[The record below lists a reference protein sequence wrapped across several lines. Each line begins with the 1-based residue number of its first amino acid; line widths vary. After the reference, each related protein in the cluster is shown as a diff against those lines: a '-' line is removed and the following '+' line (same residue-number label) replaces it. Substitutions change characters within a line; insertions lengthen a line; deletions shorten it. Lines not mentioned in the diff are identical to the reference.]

1 MSGALPACSIVTTT
15 EKHVGVAAGR
25 YVRELQMDT
34 LAGRQLAQHPV
45 SCVACRFRNGLW
57 EEEDSHTSSAG
68 NELQQHQH
76 DFVVASLLLLL
87 GQYSC
92 RWFLAH
98 ACFATPPAPP
108 CLSPANKPLTVYSAL
123 SSSSTRR
130 SIRAAA
136 LYLGIQQHLQA
147 PELTNPA
154 RMPDC
159 LGSSKVSKALAA
171 ALNTK
176 YAGQLQMNASVD
188 TTYIQVTCLGCRDTT
203 SNSRSLEHSAVHR
216 RC

>member
-1 MSGALPACSIVTTT
+1 MVAARLLCHTTRAALPF
-15 EKHVGVAAGR
+15 
-25 YVRELQMDT
+25 
-34 LAGRQLAQHPV
+34 
-45 SCVACRFRNGLW
+45 SC
-57 EEEDSHTSSAG
+57 
-68 NELQQHQH
+68 
-76 DFVVASLLLLL
+76 
-87 GQYSC
+87 
-92 RWFLAH
+92 
-98 ACFATPPAPP
+98 
-108 CLSPANKPLTVYSAL
+108 NKSLTVYSAL

-136 LYLGIQQHLQA
+136 LYLGIQQHMQA

-188 TTYIQVTCLGCRDTT
+188 TTYIQVSCLGCGHRSSTT
-203 SNSRSLEHSAVHR
+203 SISRILEHSAVHR
-216 RC
+216 RQQGLDFSHSSCTASEAGAGCQGT